1 MAGGRELIAPALIS
15 ALMSL
20 SLTTDPPHFTTIL
33 MNRRPLPS
41 RFLLAAAFF
50 VLAGTGWGQQASA
63 YRRFTLKDG
72 KTFYAVITEKSGSSV
87 SFKLQNGRP
96 LVQPIRMLSDP
107 DQQFVRKWTKFKDE
121 LLNNA
126 EFASLTVK
134 EVLELRGYQSFEF
147 DIDGNHIFVDG
158 EVGGK
163 PMRFMIDTGA
173 HSSIVHDASAK
184 EAGLEIGPYDQEI
197 QGVAGKQKA
206 AVTRISSLKLGDTV
220 VENRKL
226 LATDFIPIG
235 GGPGQFDVIFGADFL
250 RELDA
255 VISYR
260 EGRIFLKPDNVAQKS
275 APGANGPAAAGQP
288 KADFRRWT
296 SADGTK
302 TFQAALVD
310 KTETDAT
317 FRMQGDTTAKV
328 SLDKLSEED
337 REVVK
342 KWSKLRDDLAKNPEW
357 RTLTVK
363 ELLELRAYQS
373 FQYRLEGNHILV
385 DGLIGPT
392 KTRFLIDTGAHSC
405 TMDVNFA
412 RNTAKLEVG
421 PMDQVIRGIG
431 GEAPAALTKVPQITL
446 GDAVIKDRIALSAD
460 IHKHSIAG
468 QGNYDALFGAEFLRE
483 LDAVIN
489 YKEGRMFL
497 KQDNSD
503 KPAEAK
509 PKPEA
514 EAEKKTA
521 EAKPPGA

>member
-1 MAGGRELIAPALIS
+1 
-15 ALMSL
+15 
-20 SLTTDPPHFTTIL
+20 
-33 MNRRPLPS
+33 MNHRPCS
-41 RFLLAAAFF
+41 RFLLTAAALAALAGSVFGQQAAAF
-50 VLAGTGWGQQASA
+50 
-63 YRRFTLKDG
+63 RRFTLNDG
-72 KTFYAVITEKSGSSV
+72 KTFYAVITGKTSSSV
-87 SFKLQNGRP
+87 SFTLQNGRP
-96 LVQPIRMLSDP
+96 LNQPIRLLSEP
-107 DQQFVRKWTKFKDE
+107 DQQFVRKWTKFKDD

-134 EVLELRGYQSFEF
+134 EMLELRGYQSFEF
-147 DIDGNHIFVDG
+147 DIEGNHIYVDG

-173 HSSIVHDASAK
+173 HSSLVHDGSAK
-184 EAGLEIGPYDQEI
+184 EAGLQIGPYDQEI
-197 QGVAGKQKA
+197 RGVAGKQKA

-235 GGPGQFDVIFGADFL
+235 GGPGRFDVIFGADFL

-260 EGRIFLKPDNVAQKS
+260 EGRIFLRPDNVVQKS
-275 APGANGPAAAGQP
+275 TPDGAAPAPAVGQP

-296 SADGTK
+296 SADGAK
-302 TFQAALVD
+302 SFQAALVD
-310 KTETDAT
+310 KSETEAT
-317 FRMQGDTTAKV
+317 FRLQGDATTKLA
-328 SLDKLSEED
+328 LDKLSEED
-337 REVVK
+337 QEFVK

-385 DGLIGPT
+385 DGMIGPT

-412 RNTAKLEVG
+412 RNVAKLEVG

-431 GEAPAALTKVPQITL
+431 GEAPAALTKVPIITL
-446 GDAVIKDRIALSAD
+446 GDAVIRDRVALSAE
-460 IHKHSIAG
+460 IHKGSIAG
-468 QGNYDALFGAEFLRE
+468 EGNHDALFGAEFLRE

-497 KQDNSD
+497 KPDNSD
-503 KPAEAK
+503 KTETAAPDKKPASPA
-509 PKPEA
+509 PAAA
-514 EAEKKTA
+514 ESKAE
-521 EAKPPGA
+521 

>member
-1 MAGGRELIAPALIS
+1 MVLFISTSSCFSPA
-15 ALMSL
+15 
-20 SLTTDPPHFTTIL
+20 
-33 MNRRPLPS
+33 RRMIRRLLPLP
-41 RFLLAAAFF
+41 LLWTAALLT
-50 VLAGTGWGQQASA
+50 LAGTGWGQQAA
-63 YRRFTLKDG
+63 AFRRFTLSDG
-72 KTFYAVITEKSGSSV
+72 KTFYAVITDKTSSSV

-96 LVQPIRMLSDP
+96 LNQPIRMLSDP
-107 DQQFVRKWTKFKDE
+107 DQQFVRKWTKFKDD

-134 EVLELRGYQSFEF
+134 EMLELRGYQSFEF
-147 DIDGNHIFVDG
+147 DIEGNHIFVDG

-197 QGVAGKQKA
+197 RGVAGSQKA
-206 AVTRISSLKLGDTV
+206 AVTRINVLKLGDTV

-235 GGPGQFDVIFGADFL
+235 GGPGRFDVIFGADFL

-260 EGRIFLKPDNVAQKS
+260 EGRIFLRPDNIAKKS
-275 APGANGPAAAGQP
+275 APPGSPAAAAAAEP

-296 SADGTK
+296 SADGSK
-302 TFQAALVD
+302 NFQAALVNKSD
-310 KTETDAT
+310 TEAT
-317 FRMQGDTTAKV
+317 FRMQGDSTVKLG
-328 SLDKLSEED
+328 LDKLSDGD
-337 REVVK
+337 REFVQ

-385 DGLIGPT
+385 DGLIGST

-405 TMDVNFA
+405 TMDVKFA
-412 RNTAKLEVG
+412 RNVAKLEVG

-431 GEAPAALTKVPQITL
+431 GEAPAALTKIPVITL
-446 GDAVIKDRIALSAD
+446 GDAVIRERMALSAD
-460 IHKHSIAG
+460 IHKGGIAG
-468 QGNYDALFGAEFLRE
+468 EGNYDALFGAEFLRE

-489 YKEGRMFL
+489 YKEARMFL
-497 KQDNSD
+497 KPDNSD
-503 KPAEAK
+503 KAGTEAPPADEAPAK
-509 PKPEA
+509 KEPSEVPKKA
-514 EAEKKTA
+514 
-521 EAKPPGA
+521 

>member
-1 MAGGRELIAPALIS
+1 MTRRRMKRRL
-15 ALMSL
+15 
-20 SLTTDPPHFTTIL
+20 LTTPIL
-33 MNRRPLPS
+33 V
-41 RFLLAAAFF
+41 AAA
-50 VLAGTGWGQQASA
+50 LAGLASSVWAQQAA
-63 YRRFTLKDG
+63 TFRRFTLNDG
-72 KTFYAVITEKSGSSV
+72 KTFYAVITGKTATSV
-87 SFKLQNGRP
+87 SFKLQNGRD
-96 LVQPIRMLSDP
+96 LNQPIRMLSEP

-134 EVLELRGYQSFEF
+134 EMLELRGYQSFEF
-147 DIDGNHIFVDG
+147 DIEGNHIYVDG

-197 QGVAGKQKA
+197 FGVAGKQKA

-226 LATDFIPIG
+226 LATDFLPIG
-235 GGPGQFDVIFGADFL
+235 GGPGRFEVIFGADFL

-260 EGRIFLKPDNVAQKS
+260 EGRIFLRPDNVAGRN
-275 APGANGPAAAGQP
+275 GAAADAGQP

-302 TFQAALVD
+302 NFQAALVD
-310 KTETDAT
+310 KTETEAT
-317 FRMQGDTTAKV
+317 FRMLGDTTARLT
-328 SLDKLSEED
+328 LDKLSEED

-342 KWSKLRDDLAKNPEW
+342 KWSKLRDNLAKNPEW

-363 ELLELRAYQS
+363 ELLELRTYQS

-405 TMDVNFA
+405 VMDVNFA
-412 RNTAKLEVG
+412 RNVAKLEVG

-431 GEAPAALTKVPQITL
+431 GEAPAALTKVPTITL
-446 GDAVIKDRIALSAD
+446 GDAVIRDRVALSAE
-460 IHKHSIAG
+460 IHKGAIAG
-468 QGNYDALFGAEFLRE
+468 QGNHDALFGAEFLRE

-497 KQDNSD
+497 KPDNSD
-503 KPAEAK
+503 KTETGQTAGERTEQKPAAASPADGGETK
-509 PKPEA
+509 A
-514 EAEKKTA
+514 E
-521 EAKPPGA
+521 